1 MVQWFAHISAELW
14 TEKSPGNQIAQRGIT
29 RGYAPT
35 VKRQI
40 FYERVGKIKEIKLG
54 WEYQKYENITIIDE
68 VTDTPV
74 IFRGCHQISRLLKIK
89 SRI

>member
-1 MVQWFAHISAELW
+1 MVQWFAHIFAELW

-29 RGYAPT
+29 RGNAPT

-40 FYERVGKIKEIKLG
+40 FHERERKIKEIKLG

-68 VTDTPV
+68 VTETPV
-74 IFRGCHQISRLLKIK
+74 KFRGCHQISRLLKIK